1 MGIPYGP
8 ILPCFSCVHNR
19 RRCVAF
25 SSGTSARCVL
35 LCLRRNCHRRSPK
48 WKQVSRGGMVMSIIS
63 ALSSLLLLIY
73 ATFVYMGIYSSF
85 VLLSILLLLIMVIV
99 PTISASLTCKP
110 LCCQKGVIQP
120 NQAHYQPNQAY
131 YLTHQVNQ
139 IHYQPN
145 QVRYQPN

>member
-1 MGIPYGP
+1 
-8 ILPCFSCVHNR
+8 
-19 RRCVAF
+19 
-25 SSGTSARCVL
+25 
-35 LCLRRNCHRRSPK
+35 
-48 WKQVSRGGMVMSIIS
+48 MSIIS